1 MIRERLELLVDEEA
15 VSLLAGLVL
24 ERQRD
29 QVAEAAPG
37 HRLLVWE
44 ETVVGLHAE
53 LVAAAHRLGDEVAA
67 HPSRDA
73 RVYRRGEEEPRV
85 CAVPRAGALDRDG
98 YADGSAGFGKCGDVF
113 LPRGLVEI
121 GSEKPAALILEERVN
136 AHHVS
141 ALQVVDDDLVA
152 ERDEGLVR
160 TVAALASGLEHAES
174 GLPLVRARGGV
185 AGLAGLLA
193 HEPRR
198 KDVRASAEQ
207 RTEQLHLVRGRV
219 RRLAVGR
226 ERQGQR
232 RRGGCSREL
241 GPEALESGPV
251 SRHAC
256 ARAPRAAAAR
266 GRDPEGWRPSR
277 APCLLVPKLRLGN
290 PVREAPAS
298 RFHHQA
304 RITSMWQPV
313 VYRRGQEVPAVTEG
327 I

>member
-1 MIRERLELLVDEEA
+1 MIRERLELLVDEDA

-37 HRLLVWE
+37 HRVLVWE

-67 HPSRDA
+67 HPSRDV

-113 LPRGLVEI
+113 LPRALVEI
-121 GSEKPAALILEERVN
+121 GSEKPAALILEERVD

-152 ERDEGLVR
+152 DRDEGLVR
-160 TVAALASGLEHAES
+160 AVAALASGLEHAEP

-185 AGLAGLLA
+185 ACLAGLLA

-219 RRLAVGR
+219 RRLAVRR

-232 RRGGCSREL
+232 RRSGCSREL
-241 GPEALESGPV
+241 GPEAL
-251 SRHAC
+251 
-256 ARAPRAAAAR
+256 
-266 GRDPEGWRPSR
+266 DPC
-277 APCLLVPKLRLGN
+277 PCLVTRALERREPLLLAGEILKDGVLRARHVCWFPSSGLGARCVKLPLHVSITR
-290 PVREAPAS
+290 PAS
-298 RFHHQA
+298 PRCGSQWF
-304 RITSMWQPV
+304 TV
-313 VYRRGQEVPAVTEG
+313 AVRKCRP
-327 I
+327 